1 MAEVT
6 IQGVLSIGANDLY
19 VTASNTTARVKY
31 LKFYNPA
38 AYSITVSKYDFSLS
52 STINLYSLN
61 LDPGDSISDDTQYL
75 LQGRDKLSV
84 TATTANTTYLIL
96 LDVT

>member
-19 VTASNTTARVKY
+19 LAAPNTTARVKY
-31 LKFYNPA
+31 LKFYNPI
-38 AYSITVSKYDFSLS
+38 AYSVTVSKYDFSLA
-52 STINLYSLN
+52 STINLYSLT

>member
-6 IQGVLSIGANDLY
+6 IQGVLSIGTNDLY
-19 VTASNTTARVKY
+19 VTAANTAAKVKY
-31 LKFYNPA
+31 IKFYNPG
-38 AYSITVSKYDFSLS
+38 AYSVTVSKYDFSLA
-52 STINLYSLN
+52 STINLYSLT

-84 TATTANTTYLIL
+84 TATAANTTYLLL
-96 LDVT
+96 LDVS

>member
-6 IQGVLSIGANDLY
+6 IQGVLSVGSNDLY
-19 VTASNTTARVKY
+19 VVGPSTTARVKY
-31 LKFYNPA
+31 LKFYNPV
-38 AYSITVSKYDFSLS
+38 AYSVTVSKYDFSLA
-52 STINLYSLN
+52 STINLYDLT

-84 TATTANTTYLIL
+84 TATIANTTYLLL
-96 LDVT
+96 LDVS